1 MRQLCRPALEIAA
14 DSSIK
19 TIGAWSDS
27 PEKAEDNSG
36 GFVTAL
42 NSEPLVGV
50 VQLHKGRCITSH
62 RWCQMMVAQTTDTR

>member
-50 VQLHKGRCITSH
+50 VPCIKEDASQVIAGA
-62 RWCQMMVAQTTDTR
+62 R